1 MQAQGRSPPK
11 RKASKPLRASPPS
24 TEKTLSSAMRLTSEM
39 PNVCPRALWPDAVAV
54 PQRSPASEESLGK
67 LAID

>member
-1 MQAQGRSPPK
+1 
-11 RKASKPLRASPPS
+11 
-24 TEKTLSSAMRLTSEM
+24 MRLTSEM